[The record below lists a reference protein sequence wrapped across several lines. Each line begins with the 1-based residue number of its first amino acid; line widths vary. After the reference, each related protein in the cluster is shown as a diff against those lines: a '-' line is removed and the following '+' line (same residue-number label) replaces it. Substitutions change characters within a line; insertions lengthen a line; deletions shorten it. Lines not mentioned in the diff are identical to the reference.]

1 MDFKQMRYFV
11 ALYEER
17 NMTRAARRVHVVQAA
32 VSQQIRRLEASFGVE
47 LFERTV
53 SGVVP
58 NAIAHRLYPLCLQ
71 ALNAADEVR
80 TALSESSG
88 LIAGKVTFGL
98 LSALPPLILPQ
109 VLLEF
114 REQYPDV
121 EIAVR
126 DGYSQ
131 HLLEGVVQGDL
142 DFAIVAR
149 AEARPV
155 VKQAILAEEEL
166 VAVVSNETFPTGD
179 QITGRELAEM
189 RIVLPSAGNFQRDF
203 MVNELARRGITIH
216 PEIEVDSAISVFHIV
231 THPGWASIISPST
244 FPVGQFGSRLRCVRL
259 IEPTLKR
266 TLVLAYP
273 QHKELSPAASLLVQS
288 ITEGLR
294 QSGLFHVLSKPA
306 T

>member
-17 NMTRAARRVHVVQAA
+17 NMTKAARRVHVVQAA
-32 VSQQIRRLEASFGVE
+32 ISQQIRRLEASFGVE

-80 TALSESSG
+80 VALSESSG
-88 LIAGKVTFGL
+88 QIAGKVTFGII
-98 LSALPPLILPQ
+98 SALPPLILPR

-121 EIAVR
+121 EISVR
-126 DGYSQ
+126 NGYS
-131 HLLEGVVQGDL
+131 HDLIESVGRSDL

-149 AEARPV
+149 ARPGAADKQV
-155 VKQAILAEEEL
+155 VLAEEEL
-166 VAVVSNETFPTGD
+166 VAVLSNETYPTGD
-179 QITGRELAEM
+179 VITGRELGEM

-203 MVNELARRGITIH
+203 MVNELKNRGIVIN
-216 PEIEVDSAISVFHIV
+216 PEVEVDSAISVFHLV

-244 FPVGQFGSRLRCVRL
+244 FPITEFGSRLRCVKL
-259 IEPTLKR
+259 IEPTLTR
-266 TLVLAYP
+266 TLVLFYP

-294 QSGLFHVLSKPA
+294 ESGFFKVVAS
-306 T
+306 

>member
-1 MDFKQMRYFV
+1 MRYFV

-32 VSQQIRRLEASFGVE
+32 VSQQIRRLEASFGLE

-58 NAIAHRLYPLCLQ
+58 NAIAHRLYPLCQQ

-80 TALSESSG
+80 SALAESSG
-88 LIAGKVTFGL
+88 QIAGKVTFGII
-98 LSALPPLILPQ
+98 SALPAMILPR
-109 VLLEF
+109 VLIEF

-121 EIAVR
+121 ELAAH

-131 HLLEGVVQGDL
+131 HLLEGVVQGNF

-149 AEARPV
+149 AEPRQT
-155 VKQAILAEEEL
+155 VKQVVLAEEEL
-166 VAVVSNETFPTGD
+166 VAVVSSETYPTGD
-179 QITGRELAEM
+179 QLTGAELAEM
-189 RIVLPSAGNFQRDF
+189 RIVLPSAGNFQRNF
-203 MVNELARRGITIH
+203 MVNELKKRGIAIN
-216 PEIEVDSAISVFHIV
+216 PELEVDSAISVFQLV
-231 THPGWASIISPST
+231 TNPGWASIISPST
-244 FPVGQFGSRLRCVRL
+244 FPVHQFGSRLRCVKL
-259 IEPTLKR
+259 TEPTLKR

-273 QHKELSPAASLLVQS
+273 QHKELSPAASLFVQA

-294 QSGLFHVLSKPA
+294 QSGLFTVLDNPPDE
-306 T
+306 